1 LPVHHNQIGGF
12 QRHFVQTAGC
22 NQKMFIIQANGNISV
37 VGPDHALAGDNAHHP
52 DNFVSGFLFI
62 AEFHRVYFETSI
74 IPIQLEESGSMQAA
88 KLLAYPHFFY
98 VLKIKYHPYK
108 GPKAAQ
114 AR

>member
-1 LPVHHNQIGGF
+1 
-12 QRHFVQTAGC
+12 
-22 NQKMFIIQANGNISV
+22 
-37 VGPDHALAGDNAHHP
+37 
-52 DNFVSGFLFI
+52 
-62 AEFHRVYFETSI
+62 
-74 IPIQLEESGSMQAA
+74 MQAA